1 MHLYDQEISA
11 FIMAYIVEPEARGGA
26 QRSPRGQQEDQIQ
39 MEPVALLLAK
49 IVIVLSL
56 THFISEMVASW
67 EGVIKLVIC
76 SVMLT
81 QTRVK
86 IPLTD

>member
-56 THFISEMVASW
+56 THFRAESRRH
-67 EGVIKLVIC
+67 GP
-76 SVMLT
+76 
-81 QTRVK
+81 VK
-86 IPLTD
+86 ECRNGS